1 VSERTATVVIVGGG
15 FGGLAAAKALRKTPA
30 RIFLIDRSN
39 HHLFQPLLYQVATSV
54 LTPEQIGSPLRGILR
69 NQKNTTVIL
78 GEVKGVDKDARRVS
92 VDSTDRQGVP
102 LAYDYLVLATG
113 ASHSYFGHNEFERY
127 APGLKSLPDAVAIKN
142 KILDAFEQA
151 EAEEDPSH
159 HRDLL
164 TFVLVGAGPTG
175 VELAAAIAVLVQT
188 TLKSEFRRIDPTS
201 ARIVLV
207 DMANRVLG
215 PYSERLSSA
224 AKKRLEDLGVEVR
237 LGHGVDQID
246 EQGVVV
252 AGERIA
258 AKTVI
263 WTAGV
268 TPSPAGKWLGVET
281 DRAGRVRVGKDVSV
295 PGHPE
300 VFVVGDTASFEQDG
314 KPLPGVAQVAMQQGR
329 YVGKLIHRRI
339 VGRPPLPPFRYWDK
353 GNMAVVGKGF
363 AVLQSGK
370 VQLSGLLAW
379 LVWAA
384 VHLQFLAQ
392 RNLRVAVFLQWV
404 WTGVTGQRGSRL
416 ILNSRAPAC
425 EDTPHLESRSTA
437 TATRSLPAN
446 QPALSGDGR

>member
-1 VSERTATVVIVGGG
+1 VIVGGG

-30 RIFLIDRSN
+30 RVFLIDRTN

-78 GEVKGVDKDARRVS
+78 GEVKGVDKESRRVV
-92 VDSTDRQGVP
+92 VDSADRQGVP

-142 KILDAFEQA
+142 KILAAFEQA
-151 EAEEDPSH
+151 ESEEDPSH

-175 VELAAAIAVLVQT
+175 VELAAAIAVLVRS

-215 PYSERLSSA
+215 PFSEKLSAA
-224 AKKRLEDLGVEVR
+224 AKKRLESLGVEVR

-246 EQGVVV
+246 ENGVIV
-252 AGERIA
+252 AGERIN

-268 TPSPAGKWLGVET
+268 TPSPAGKWLSVET

-300 VFVVGDTASFEQDG
+300 VFVVGDTASFDQDG

-329 YVGKLIHRRI
+329 YVGKLIRRRI
-339 VGRPPLPPFRYWDK
+339 VGQSPLPPFRYWDK

-363 AVLQSGK
+363 AVLESGK
-370 VQLSGLLAW
+370 VRFSGLVAW

-392 RNLRVAVFLQWV
+392 RNLRVSVFLQWV
-404 WTGVTGQRGSRL
+404 WTGVTGQRGSCL
-416 ILNSRAPAC
+416 ILNSRPSAC
-425 EDTPHLESRSTA
+425 ESAPQSESHSHGTSNPSFTA
-437 TATRSLPAN
+437 N
-446 QPALSGDGR
+446 EPALSGGGR